1 MKTRTIVAALL
12 ALTQVSWM
20 LMPVNAQDAEH
31 GKPEK
36 NRRQI
41 EHGPVVSGPVQM
53 GGTRLVVDAMQDMVH

>member
-41 EHGPVVSGPVQM
+41 ERGPVVSGPVQM
-53 GGTRLVVDAMQDMVH
+53 GGTRLVVDAMQDMMH